1 MTIVALLVSLSLIM
15 YLINKKYPMGGAI
28 FLGAL
33 VLALLAGLRPTAIMS
48 IVIKTITNPNTLE
61 LVFSVYLIGV
71 LGSMMQGYGVIEK
84 MMEYLEKSFKSVK
97 LLLFIV
103 PSLLSTFSV
112 AGSAVFAAP
121 VIDVLGDKIG
131 VTKERKAAIN
141 LYVRHAWYFIL
152 PITASLLYA
161 AYLADVSVWA
171 LIRVQAPVAVICL
184 FAAYIVYIAP
194 LKDVQLVSG
203 SSENRTQIISKTL
216 FYTSPLIVTI
226 IMVIW
231 FPFYIGLLVGC
242 LLSFLLRTKA
252 GNFGEMLRTKQGL
265 NMVYA
270 AAAIMVF
277 KGVIDGI
284 PGIRILIQGLIDK
297 GMPLELL
304 LFVLPLV
311 MGYILANPQALVG
324 MLFPILLPLVPQEQ
338 VLATAA
344 FINIVGFVAYYISPL
359 HLCQALTNEYFC
371 VSTKDLYRE
380 YKITV
385 PVMLISGIINYLFFR

>member
-15 YLINKKYPMGGAI
+15 YLINKKYSMGGVI

-33 VLALLAGLRPTAIMS
+33 VMALLAGLSPAVILS
-48 IVIKTITNPNTLE
+48 IIIETGTNPNTLG

-71 LGSMMQGYGVIEK
+71 LGSMMQEYGVIER

-103 PSLLSTFSV
+103 PSLLATFSV

-121 VIDVLGDKIG
+121 VLDVLGDKVGI
-131 VTKERKAAIN
+131 TKERKAAIN
-141 LYVRHAWYFIL
+141 LYVRHAWYYVL
-152 PITASLLYA
+152 PISPSILYA

-171 LIRVQAPVAVICL
+171 LIRVQAPVAVVTL
-184 FAAYIVYIAP
+184 AVAYLVYIAP
-194 LKDVQLVSG
+194 LKDVRLVSNSG
-203 SSENRTQIISKTL
+203 ENGREIVKRTL

-231 FPFYIGLLVGC
+231 FPFYIALLAGC
-242 LLSFLLRTKA
+242 LLSFLIRTKD
-252 GNFGEMLRTKQGL
+252 GNFGKMLRTRQGL

-270 AAAIMVF
+270 ASAIMVF

-284 PGIRILIQGLIDK
+284 PGIRLIVQGLIDQ
-297 GMPLELL
+297 GMPIELL
-304 LFVLPLV
+304 LFGLPLV
-311 MGYILANPQALVG
+311 MGYILANSQALVG

-338 VLATAA
+338 LLVTAA
-344 FINIVGFVAYYISPL
+344 LINILGYTAYYISPL

-371 VSTKDLYRE
+371 ISTKGLYRE

-385 PVMLISGIINYLFFR
+385 PVMLISGIINYLVFR